1 MDVLCDGSPVGGVG
15 IYNPDLQSNWT
26 RQEIEL
32 EAAGTSDTAR
42 LQLTA
47 NNKAT
52 IWFGQVSLMP
62 LDTFKGHGF
71 RNDLAEMLVGL
82 KPAFFRFPGGCF
94 VEGTILQNS
103 CRWKN
108 TVGPWEE
115 RPGHYGDV
123 WNYWTDDGLGFF
135 EFLQLSDDLGAAPVW
150 VFNSEITCA
159 LQDALDGLEFA
170 MGDVSTAWG
179 SDPFDVRY
187 VGVGNEDYNYMI
199 FYNAIKNAYPN
210 INIISNCDM
219 YAPARQM
226 FDLAHGFDQALRLG
240 PKAFVSEY
248 AVTGPDAN
256 IGTLLAAVGEA
267 AFLVGLEN
275 NSDLVEMASY
285 APLFTNVN
293 DRMWNPD
300 AIPYNSSHSYGTPS
314 YYMQQ
319 FFIESNGATLLT
331 STLDSGA
338 SDFIANAILWND
350 TKTEFLRIKTVNF
363 ESAPVSLAI
372 HVDGIQSGSIGS
384 SATKTELTSA
394 NVMDENSLDQ
404 PTKIVPMK
412 TDLELISGQDSILVV
427 SPNSITSIDFVVGSV

>member
-1 MDVLCDGSPVGGVG
+1 
-15 IYNPDLQSNWT
+15 
-26 RQEIEL
+26 
-32 EAAGTSDTAR
+32 
-42 LQLTA
+42 
-47 NNKAT
+47 
-52 IWFGQVSLMP
+52 
-62 LDTFKGHGF
+62 
-71 RNDLAEMLVGL
+71 
-82 KPAFFRFPGGCF
+82 
-94 VEGTILQNS
+94 
-103 CRWKN
+103 
-108 TVGPWEE
+108 
-115 RPGHYGDV
+115 
-123 WNYWTDDGLGFF
+123 
-135 EFLQLSDDLGAAPVW
+135 
-150 VFNSEITCA
+150 
-159 LQDALDGLEFA
+159 
-170 MGDVSTAWG
+170 
-179 SDPFDVRY
+179 
-187 VGVGNEDYNYMI
+187 
-199 FYNAIKNAYPN
+199 
-210 INIISNCDM
+210 M

-256 IGTLLAAVGEA
+256 IGTLLAAAGEA